1 MFAKMCAEEMIMY
14 LPSGMMMALRGINA
28 DPRSVSRITRQFIS
42 VQMIAID
49 HCCDVS
55 TSSDAPMKANG
66 AMSAVTFN
74 STGIPGSTNNPSL
87 IARIYERGIV
97 RARDG
102 RSCHFI
108 LRVVKIG

>member
-1 MFAKMCAEEMIMY
+1 
-14 LPSGMMMALRGINA
+14 
-28 DPRSVSRITRQFIS
+28 
-42 VQMIAID
+42 
-49 HCCDVS
+49 
-55 TSSDAPMKANG
+55 MKANG